1 MADNANISAGS
12 NREQH
17 SIWLREYF
25 QSHDAE
31 FDFRIQ
37 LCRNLADQSV
47 EDCSIPW
54 DEEKY
59 PFETVAKVTL
69 PKGQDVFDSKRR
81 AFWDDHMKLN
91 VWYGL
96 EAHRPLGSVNRLRKS
111 LYQAS
116 VKKRA
121 DLNAAEVKLMSQIP

>member
-1 MADNANISAGS
+1 
-12 NREQH
+12 
-17 SIWLREYF
+17 
-25 QSHDAE
+25 
-31 FDFRIQ
+31 
-37 LCRNLADQSV
+37 LADQSV